1 MKKKIVL
8 VGHFD
13 WKRERRRWMG
23 REHATVVG
31 QAQQKTYFETQP
43 VWPDWV
49 KIRHFRE
56 IF

>member
-43 VWPDWV
+43 V
-49 KIRHFRE
+49 
-56 IF
+56 